1 MNEDI
6 EKTSGIKT
14 SKSSDNSSPHGVSN
28 DGYDKEAQ
36 IRRGSVTKHH
46 ESFFSAFTLESFKRN
61 PNARV
66 VSEATDSEGRPLAD
80 QPPAEPALA
89 MKLKERHLQ
98 MIAIGGSIGS
108 FFRLSTFFLL
118 LFSNFISGVVK
129 P

>member
-1 MNEDI
+1 MAEPMHEDI
-6 EKTSGIKT
+6 EKGSALKT
-14 SKSSDNSSPHGVSN
+14 SKSSDNSSPVRVNN
-28 DGYDKEAQ
+28 DGYDKESQ

-46 ESFFSAFTLESFKRN
+46 EGFFSAFTLQSFKRN

-66 VSEATDSEGRPLAD
+66 VTEATDLEGRPLPD

-108 FFRLSTFFLL
+108 SF
-118 LFSNFISGVVK
+118 
-129 P
+129 